1 MNDFDIAVYQQVN
14 LHNRQETSFGPAE
27 IEVSARCLKNVSVRA
42 TARTDISVHQFGTG
56 TCYSKHLNYAIL
68 FGDQE
73 EMQRRRQLRERTEY
87 IVHVPRPTNPGPA
100 FVNPQQTC
108 RNETGWP
115 AQPPP
120 DPAPTKQQQAATE
133 VQSSSISSSNEQGNL
148 ADRPPPK

>member
-87 IVHVPRPTNPGPA
+87 IVSRVFFSTKSSRK
-100 FVNPQQTC
+100 
-108 RNETGWP
+108 ES
-115 AQPPP
+115 PPP
-120 DPAPTKQQQAATE
+120 QTAKSASFQRDSTT
-133 VQSSSISSSNEQGNL
+133 
-148 ADRPPPK
+148 